1 MSASAIT
8 GPSWTPWETKH
19 AKGAALGEISLPE
32 PTQKPEDARE
42 AQEAI
47 LAPEVN
53 QEERVE
59 QINGKM
65 SADLFAALLDQQ
77 NFAQTNP
84 MGDEDSQ
91 SDIANGATSVNGG
104 SGNLTETSGEAGSGP
119 VSGAT
124 SEEAEDAQSRGDGKL
139 QDAGSAT
146 VVGAQAQQGTNGAGQ
161 VPPLS
166 QASAD
171 DAGLSPALLAQI
183 EGARNPQAATERL
196 ARYEAYATA

>member
-32 PTQKPEDARE
+32 PTQKPEEARE

-53 QEERVE
+53 QEERLE

-84 MGDEDSQ
+84 MGHEDSQ

-104 SGNLTETSGEAGSGP
+104 SGNLTETGGEAGSSP
-119 VSGAT
+119 VSGAN

-146 VVGAQAQQGTNGAGQ
+146 VVGAQAQQGAQT
-161 VPPLS
+161 PPLS

-196 ARYEAYATA
+196 ARYEAYAAA